1 MMENENPNLPE
12 VPEMDIY
19 EREEQCSRALKQV
32 AKACVM
38 RVVVTGLL
46 LFVLLCEQ
54 RALWFWGLLG
64 LVMLLN
70 LAGLLPL
77 LGEVKRRL
85 QELKQL
91 RSMED

>member
-12 VPEMDIY
+12 APEMDLY

-38 RVVVTGLL
+38 RIVVTGLL
-46 LFVLLCEQ
+46 LFVLLYEQ
-54 RALWFWGLLG
+54 RALWFLGLLG

-85 QELKQL
+85 RELKQL

>member
-12 VPEMDIY
+12 APEMDLY

-38 RVVVTGLL
+38 RIVVTGLL
-46 LFVLLCEQ
+46 LFVLLYEQ

>member
-1 MMENENPNLPE
+1 MENENPNLPE
-12 VPEMDIY
+12 VPEMDLY

-38 RVVVTGLL
+38 RIVVTGLL
-46 LFVLLCEQ
+46 LFVLLYEH
-54 RALWFWGLLG
+54 RELWLWGLLG

-70 LAGLLPL
+70 LAGLFPL
-77 LGEVKRRL
+77 VAEVKRRL
-85 QELKQL
+85 KELKQL